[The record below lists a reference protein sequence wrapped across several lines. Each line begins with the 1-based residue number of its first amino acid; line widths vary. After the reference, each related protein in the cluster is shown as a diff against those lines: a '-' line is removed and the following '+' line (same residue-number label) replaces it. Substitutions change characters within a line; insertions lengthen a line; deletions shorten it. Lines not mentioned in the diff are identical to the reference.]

1 MISKNRFY
9 FYLHK
14 IHILIKNILRLFDF
28 ICNKLNQYLL
38 NIKDQS
44 LTKSQKEEAFD
55 CIRYLILNENNSL
68 PFKYSIER
76 LNTIILNENNSFK
89 NENLFS
95 FWASF
100 KEYFISQNEK
110 DSIRLL
116 NILSENLLNQSLSH
130 YQLLNLYT
138 IVLRTGRFEFAYL
151 IRNASQDELI
161 KNYKKY
167 KKINKDIIYKIVS
180 IYLERKDDE
189 NSLKYFKLIKDTK
202 NKKYKNFCYFVRLL
216 YSSDFCLNKF
226 IKIENFNNEIDTLY
240 GDTINN
246 KNIALVGPGNFES
259 IDGELI
265 DSHDL
270 VIRLNYEDS
279 LKYASP
285 IKKGTKCN
293 ITYFSGGQTTFL
305 LENKISDW
313 PKDITWLVTK
323 VNNVIELI
331 KLKFFRF
338 GNLSTNVRSFIHQDI
353 NLYHG
358 SLNLLPNILLDLIRF
373 NAKSIKVFH
382 SDLYLTLLPSKG
394 YYEDYNNEVITAI
407 RGFSFS
413 HDPLTQYFLT
423 NTLWKNNKIIGDQYF
438 DTVMNMDA
446 LSYMKNLEKKYKKI
460 ILESI

>member
-1 MISKNRFY
+1 MSEKKVVLY
-9 FYLHK
+9 YHKLHNVIQK
-14 IHILIKNILRLFDF
+14 FFILIEF
-28 ICNKLNQYLL
+28 IFYKINKYLL

-76 LNTIILNENNSFK
+76 LNTIILNENNSIK
-89 NENLFS
+89 NENMFS
-95 FWASF
+95 FWVSF
-100 KEYFISQNEK
+100 KEYFLSQNEE

-116 NILSENLLNQSLSH
+116 KILSNNLINQSLSH
-130 YQLLNLYT
+130 FELLNLYT

-151 IRNASQDELI
+151 IRNASQVELI
-161 KNYKKY
+161 KNYEKY

-180 IYLERKDDE
+180 IYLERNDYE

-202 NKKYKNFCYFVRLL
+202 NQKYKNFCYYIRLL

-246 KNIALVGPGNFES
+246 KNIALVGPGNFEN

-270 VIRLNYEDS
+270 VIRLNYENT

-293 ITYFSGGQTTFL
+293 ITYFSGGQTTFF

-313 PKDITWLVTK
+313 PKGITWLVTK
-323 VNNVIELI
+323 VNDVIEPI
-331 KLKFFRF
+331 KLKFLRF
-338 GNLSTNVRSFIHQDI
+338 GDLSTNVRSFIHQDF

-358 SLNLLPNILLDLIRF
+358 TLNLLPNILLDLVRF
-373 NAKSIKVFH
+373 NATSIKVFH

>member
-1 MISKNRFY
+1 MPVLYYNKLLNLIQKIFILSEFIYYKINQNLFNINDTSISKA
-9 FYLHK
+9 
-14 IHILIKNILRLFDF
+14 
-28 ICNKLNQYLL
+28 
-38 NIKDQS
+38 
-44 LTKSQKEEAFD
+44 QKEEAFD
-55 CIRYLILNENNSL
+55 CIRYLIINENNSL
-68 PFKYSIER
+68 PFKYSIKR
-76 LNTIILNENNSFK
+76 LNAIILNENNSCK
-89 NENLFS
+89 NENMFS
-95 FWASF
+95 FWVTF
-100 KEYFISQNEK
+100 KEYFLSKNEP
-110 DSIRLL
+110 DSISLL
-116 NILSENLLNQSLSH
+116 NNLSKNLLNQSLSH

-138 IVLRTGRFEFAYL
+138 IVLRTGRFQFAYF
-151 IRNASQDELI
+151 IRNASQDELL
-161 KNYKKY
+161 KNFIKY

-189 NSLKYFKLIKDTK
+189 NSLKYFKLIKGTK
-202 NKKYKNFCYFVRLL
+202 NKKYKNFCYYIRLL
-216 YSSDFCLNKF
+216 YSSDFCLNKL
-226 IKIENFNNEIDTLY
+226 IKIENFNNEVDKLY
-240 GDTINN
+240 GDAIIN

-270 VIRLNYEDS
+270 VIRLNYEDT

-293 ITYFSGGQTTFL
+293 ITYFSGGQTTFF
-305 LENKISDW
+305 LENKISNW

-323 VNNVIELI
+323 VNNLIENI

-338 GNLSTNVRSFIHQDI
+338 GNITTNIRSFIHQDS

-358 SLNLLPNILLDLIRF
+358 SLNLLPNILLDLVRF

-394 YYEDYNNEVITAI
+394 YYENFNNEVITAI

-413 HDPLTQYFLT
+413 HDPLTQYFIT
-423 NTLWKNNKIIGDQYF
+423 NTLWKNNKIIGDKYF
-438 DTVMNMDA
+438 ENVMTMDA
-446 LSYMKNLEKKYKKI
+446 LSYMKNLEQKYFKI

>member
-1 MISKNRFY
+1 MPVLY
-9 FYLHK
+9 Y
-14 IHILIKNILRLFDF
+14 
-28 ICNKLNQYLL
+28 NKLLNLIQKIFILSEFIYYKINQNLF
-38 NIKDQS
+38 NIKDTS
-44 LTKSQKEEAFD
+44 ISKAQKEEAFD
-55 CIRYLILNENNSL
+55 CIRYLIINENNSL
-68 PFKYSIER
+68 PFKYSIKR
-76 LNTIILNENNSFK
+76 LNAIILNENNSCK
-89 NENLFS
+89 NENMFS
-95 FWASF
+95 FWVTF
-100 KEYFISQNEK
+100 KEYFLSQNEE

-116 NILSENLLNQSLSH
+116 NILSNNLINQSLSH

-138 IVLRTGRFEFAYL
+138 IVLRTGRFQFAYF

-161 KNYKKY
+161 KNFIKY

-189 NSLKYFKLIKDTK
+189 NSLKYFKLIKGTK
-202 NKKYKNFCYFVRLL
+202 NKKYNNFCYYIRLL
-216 YSSDFCLNKF
+216 YSSDFCLNKL
-226 IKIENFNNEIDTLY
+226 IKIENFNNEVDKLY
-240 GDTINN
+240 GDAIIN

-270 VIRLNYEDS
+270 VIRLNYEDT

-293 ITYFSGGQTTFL
+293 ITYFSGGQTTFF
-305 LENKISDW
+305 LENKISNW

-323 VNNVIELI
+323 VNNVIALI

-338 GNLSTNVRSFIHQDI
+338 GNISTNIRSFIHQDS

-358 SLNLLPNILLDLIRF
+358 SLNLLPNILLDLVRF

-394 YYEDYNNEVITAI
+394 YYENFNNEVITAI
-407 RGFSFS
+407 RGFSYS
-413 HDPLTQYFLT
+413 HDPLTQYFIT
-423 NTLWKNNKIIGDQYF
+423 NTLWKNNKIIGDEYF
-438 DTVMNMDA
+438 ENVMTLDA
-446 LSYMKNLEKKYKKI
+446 LTYMKILEMKYSKI